1 MTATPLIRGSRPIRR
16 NAVTHRFAVG
26 QTVRL
31 KRGSGMWPYRITA
44 TLPPR
49 DNSPQYRIRN
59 EEERHERVTTED
71 NIELI
76 SASPLGDD
84 ASLVER
90 TFGHG

>member
-1 MTATPLIRGSRPIRR
+1 MTTKTLMRGNHPTRR
-16 NAVTHRFAVG
+16 DPAIHRFAIG

-49 DNSPQYRIRN
+49 ENSPQYRIRN
-59 EEERHERVTTED
+59 EEECHERMTTED
-71 NIELI
+71 DIELL

-84 ASLVER
+84 ASLLER
-90 TFGHG
+90 TFGNG